1 MTTPTSPV
9 RRRFPWLWMLWSA
22 ALLAV
27 AVPAVLAAAE
37 GADPAWPA
45 KVQVVKA
52 RIAKIAIPEGHANTE
67 FPVPQIRVY
76 DKEGRR
82 VLERLGYYAPTF
94 SAFLTRA
101 LSGGSPADAT
111 HLLAHE
117 LDLVVTPEGQPIP
130 SVPEA
135 DYTIVDYWASWC
147 APCRAQDQDLIKV
160 LASKPDLR
168 INLVRVE
175 ADLSQK
181 KPEEIAKMIQAA
193 RDAAAARK
201 KSQG

>member
-1 MTTPTSPV
+1 MKPPISRV
-9 RRRFPWLWMLWSA
+9 RRQLPWLWSL

-45 KVQVVKA
+45 KVRVVKA
-52 RIAKIAIPEGHANTE
+52 RVAKIAIPEGHADTE
-67 FPVPQIRVY
+67 FPVPQLRVY
-76 DKEGRR
+76 DKDGRR

-101 LSGGSPADAT
+101 LSGGSPADPT

-117 LDLVVTPEGQPIP
+117 LDLVVTPEGQSIP

-181 KPEEIAKMIQAA
+181 KPEEIARMIQAA

-201 KSQG
+201 KDQG

>member
-1 MTTPTSPV
+1 MKPPISRV
-9 RRRFPWLWMLWSA
+9 RRQLPWLWSL

-45 KVQVVKA
+45 KVRVVKA
-52 RIAKIAIPEGHANTE
+52 RVAKIAIPEGHADTE
-67 FPVPQIRVY
+67 FPVPQLRVY
-76 DKEGRR
+76 DKDGRR

-101 LSGGSPADAT
+101 LSGGSPADPT

-181 KPEEIAKMIQAA
+181 KPEEIARMIQAA

-201 KSQG
+201 KDQG

>member
-1 MTTPTSPV
+1 MKPPNSRV
-9 RRRFPWLWMLWSA
+9 RRRFPWLWMLWSL
-22 ALLAV
+22 ALLAL

-37 GADPAWPA
+37 SAEPAWPA
-45 KVQVVKA
+45 NVKTVQV
-52 RIAKIAIPEGHANTE
+52 RIAKIAIPEGHPDTE
-67 FPVPQIRVY
+67 FPVPQLRVY
-76 DKEGRR
+76 DKQGRR

-101 LSGGSPADAT
+101 LSGGSPADSS

-117 LDLVVTPEGQPIP
+117 LDLVLSPDGKPIT

-135 DYTIVDYWASWC
+135 DYTLVDYWASWC

-160 LASKPDLR
+160 LASKPNLR

-181 KPEEIAKMIQAA
+181 KPEEIARMIQAA
-193 RDAAAARK
+193 RAAAAARK
-201 KSQG
+201 KGQG